1 MCDFHDITH
10 TGLRL
15 KFYENTFSSVFDTNL
30 NTELDA
36 VWRIDRRHKDEKHS
50 QQVLYAQAIYM
61 AGHIRCNATPKS
73 NFMDR

>member
-1 MCDFHDITH
+1 MCDCSWYHSYGTSFEV
-10 TGLRL
+10 LWKYFQQCLWYNR
-15 KFYENTFSSVFDTNL
+15 
-30 NTELDA
+30 NTELNA
-36 VWRIDRRHKDEKHS
+36 VWRIDRRQKDEKKS